1 MCVRKVCK
9 SIHSKE
15 IKVVTRCLEGNL
27 QMDHVVREPRQPGTC
42 NNGLREKGMSEME
55 TDVLWLAKSAVMM
68 SNKPTAY

>member
-1 MCVRKVCK
+1 MSAQDSCIKNWEGVNVCK

-42 NNGLREKGMSEME
+42 NNGLREKG
-55 TDVLWLAKSAVMM
+55 
-68 SNKPTAY
+68 